1 MGAGVN
7 GGRGSARRRDASGR
21 RRPLQAALC
30 RGRRCCAASTAV
42 GRGVTRTGWRRV
54 RVRARARAHDVAAAL
69 ERLGCSRAQA
79 SGSGRRGA
87 RRGGRGLGTAGAR
100 AAVALPCSASACGRG
115 GVELVRPWRR
125 PGGRARWGGKEGRAG
140 GARERQSR
148 EGGGESSARGR
159 RERERGRGKERE
171 KKKKK
176 WEKEKKKEGR
186 EIKRERGGERVGA
199 DRGRGRPRVVS
210 AACDA
215 QAEGQT
221 GMGQRKIWVPARFLG
236 VSGSQAEDETRK
248 GSSSTTKQGLARD
261 LFLLDF

>member
-1 MGAGVN
+1 VALRFVGAPGVLLGPLYRRPRRWRWEQGGGRRGRLVGGVN
-7 GGRGSARRRDASGR
+7 GAARLTMVMRRHGAGGGTGGASTGRGNGAARRSDTTAR

-159 RERERGRGKERE
+159 REREREREGEGKENG
-171 KKKKK
+171 KKKRKRRG
-176 WEKEKKKEGR
+176 EK
-186 EIKRERGGERVGA
+186 
-199 DRGRGRPRVVS
+199 
-210 AACDA
+210 
-215 QAEGQT
+215 
-221 GMGQRKIWVPARFLG
+221 
-236 VSGSQAEDETRK
+236 
-248 GSSSTTKQGLARD
+248 
-261 LFLLDF
+261 

>member
-1 MGAGVN
+1 MERQRGA
-7 GGRGSARRRDASGR
+7 ARRSDTTAR

-87 RRGGRGLGTAGAR
+87 RRGGRGVGTAGAR
-100 AAVALPCSASACGRG
+100 AAVALPCSASACGRSG
-115 GVELVRPWRR
+115 AELVQPWRR

-159 RERERGRGKERE
+159 RERGRGKERE
-171 KKKKK
+171 KKKKKMGKRK

-186 EIKRERGGERVGA
+186 EIKRERGR
-199 DRGRGRPRVVS
+199 
-210 AACDA
+210 
-215 QAEGQT
+215 
-221 GMGQRKIWVPARFLG
+221 ARW
-236 VSGSQAEDETRK
+236 R
-248 GSSSTTKQGLARD
+248 
-261 LFLLDF
+261 